1 MDDLQPF
8 DRRGRELGLAARP
21 LLVLSGCR
29 SWENH
34 INKNQ
39 TKNHLHRFL
48 YKPFALSKSPPSRPR
63 FRAAAQAQLR
73 EIAPHACGMG
83 GRLRLQGGSGMPMA
97 SQLQQDAFGILPLYH
112 LLNQPHTSHHTSSP
126 YLPTPQIPSQKH
138 TLKKI
143 QLLFQKLCQSSLRMS
158 PFLTR

>member
-48 YKPFALSKSPPSRPR
+48 YKTAAPNDRMETPLRRAVEERIEALFPPD
-63 FRAAAQAQLR
+63 LR
-73 EIAPHACGMG
+73 EAARRMLVERCGAELPFMLSTDPIGLDRIRCAVLKLSEGDLDRLKREIEG
-83 GRLRLQGGSGMPMA
+83 GR
-97 SQLQQDAFGILPLYH
+97 SQAGEI
-112 LLNQPHTSHHTSSP
+112 
-126 YLPTPQIPSQKH
+126 
-138 TLKKI
+138 
-143 QLLFQKLCQSSLRMS
+143 R
-158 PFLTR
+158 